1 MTPTLARRA
10 GAATLIAATA
20 AALAGCGGGIGAR
33 LTFDDT
39 EKVKVSEI
47 VLTGGSGDVTVTT
60 AAIADTRIKRIVR
73 TDGSEDPQAS
83 YQISGTVLTL
93 DTSCGHRCAV
103 SYEIQ
108 TPAGVAVRGRLG
120 SGTLTLSDIASADVT
135 MGSGNAGV
143 DRATGAVSLK
153 SGSGDIVANDLRGE
167 TTLVAGSGDVKAY
180 GLAGGKP
187 VRAQTGSGD
196 VTVELTEVASVTARA
211 GSGDVELLVPDGA
224 YQVKTRNGAG
234 DAEVLG
240 IADNPTAKN
249 VLDVQTG
256 SGDAR
261 VTAIPTTPATP
272 R

>member
-20 AALAGCGGGIGAR
+20 VVLAGCDRGIGAR

-47 VLTGGSGDVTVTT
+47 VLAGGSGDVTVTT

-83 YQISGTVLTL
+83 YRISGTVLTL

-108 TPAGVAVRGRLG
+108 APVGVAVRGRLG
-120 SGTLTLSDIASADVT
+120 SGTLTMSDIASADVT
-135 MGSGNAGV
+135 MGSGNAAV
-143 DRATGAVSLK
+143 DRASGAVSLK

-167 TTLVAGSGDVKAY
+167 TTLVAGSGDVEAH

-187 VRAQTGSGD
+187 VRAQTGSGN

-224 YQVKTRNGAG
+224 YRVNTRNGAG

-261 VTAIPTTPATP
+261 VTAVPAIP